1 MTSYLIPSL
10 VLGLLVTT
18 VRAEEKLDL
27 TNAKLRASYSVGANI
42 GTNLKRQ
49 DLDLDP
55 KALAAGLA
63 DALAGKTALTEA
75 EIRQTMTEFQANL
88 KTKMEAKQK
97 VEGEKNLKEGEEFMA
112 TNGKKEGI
120 KSTATGLQYKVVK
133 SGVGKSPKASDSV
146 KVHYHG
152 ALTDGTVFDSSV
164 ERGEPVTFAVN
175 EVIPGWTEAL
185 QLMKEGDKWQI
196 YLPSK
201 LAYGERGA
209 PGGKIGP
216 NAALIFDVELLSIE
230 KAN

>member
-10 VLGLLVTT
+10 VLGLLVTA

-42 GTNLKRQ
+42 GANLKRQ

-55 KALAAGLA
+55 KALAAGLT

-75 EIRQTMTEFQANL
+75 EIRQTMTEFQAGL
-88 KTKMEAKQK
+88 KTKMEEKQK
-97 VEGEKNLKEGEEFMA
+97 VAGEKNLQAGEEFMA
-112 TNGKKEGI
+112 ANGKKEG
-120 KSTATGLQYKVVK
+120 VK
-133 SGVGKSPKASDSV
+133 SGAGKSPKASDSV

-152 ALTDGTVFDSSV
+152 TLIDGTVFDSSV
-164 ERGEPVTFAVN
+164 DRGEPVSFVLN

-209 PGGKIGP
+209 PGGQIGP
-216 NAALIFDVELLSIE
+216 NAALIFDVELLAIE